1 MSLSQL
7 LSIHQMSLSQLLSI
21 HQMSLSQLLSIL
33 NSSNHHMSLS
43 QLLFIL
49 NSSNHHMSLS
59 QLLFILNSSIHQMQT
74 ACTRTQYYHPT
85 MAYIKL
91 ICRTKVVQYTS
102 NVGMSIG
109 RKTFGFVSL
118 HLTCK
123 IGSSISCPV
132 SQHTK
137 KKPKSTKQVLKLRNQ
152 VCKEEKFSMPTM
164 KRHPILVLL

>member
-1 MSLSQL
+1 VLGTWKYEL
-7 LSIHQMSLSQLLSI
+7 LSLYHNFFPSLNHPSI
-21 HQMSLSQLLSIL
+21 KCPYHNFFPSLNHPSIKCPYHNFFPSL
-33 NSSNHHMSLS
+33 THPTITCPYHNFFSSLTHPSIKCPYHNFFSSLT
-43 QLLFIL
+43 
-49 NSSNHHMSLS
+49 HP
-59 QLLFILNSSIHQMQT
+59 SIKCKPR
-74 ACTRTQYYHPT
+74 ARTQYYHPT
-85 MAYIKL
+85 MACIKL

-137 KKPKSTKQVLKLRNQ
+137 KIPKSIKQVLKLRNR
-152 VCKEEKFSMPTM
+152 V
-164 KRHPILVLL
+164 